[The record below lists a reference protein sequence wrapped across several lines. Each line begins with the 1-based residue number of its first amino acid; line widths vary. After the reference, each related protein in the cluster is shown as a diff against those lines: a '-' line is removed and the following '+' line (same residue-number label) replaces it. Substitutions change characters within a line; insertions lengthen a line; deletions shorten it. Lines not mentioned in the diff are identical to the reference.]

1 MSQTQSN
8 ERRSIPTDFMA
19 ICDYSRS
26 AATTTAK
33 AAMQAILTRNQ
44 ESIWKDDMK
53 AEKSSVNAYSLLYI
67 RGSNQKTSKAT
78 CCFHDSQNYLLD
90 SVKSDCF
97 AVLNLSSII
106 LACIPSRLLS
116 EMPVLLRTIMFLAFL
131 LVSSPHR

>member
-1 MSQTQSN
+1 
-8 ERRSIPTDFMA
+8 MA

-78 CCFHDSQNYLLD
+78 CFHDSQNYLLD

>member
-8 ERRSIPTDFMA
+8 ERHSIPTDFMA
-19 ICDYSRS
+19 ICDCSRS

-78 CCFHDSQNYLLD
+78 CFHDSQNYLLD